1 MFAETTIAPTCSLA
15 QDITPEITLAS
26 QWFDTLR
33 ERSRSALG
41 VTRASFGEG
50 EQMAHDLMAEQ
61 ATRLGLEQ
69 RVDAAGNL
77 YLTLPGRDRSLPAIM
92 TGSHMD
98 TVPDGGNFDG
108 AAGVVAGMA
117 MLARWVR
124 AGLVPQ
130 RDITV
135 MAVRAEELSWFP
147 APYAG
152 SRAAFG
158 LLQSHELDDC
168 LRPDTGLSLFHHM
181 QAAGFAPERVR
192 AGEKQLDPARI
203 HCFLELHIEQG
214 PFLVQEGLP
223 VGIVT
228 GIRGNLR
235 YKHSRILGQ
244 YAHAGAEPRRSRHDA
259 VMAGAEFVQ
268 RLEALWLEL
277 EQEGKDLVCTVG
289 QFYTD
294 AKVHTMTKVP
304 GELRFTMDIRSQ
316 DNALLLE
323 IDQRLRV
330 IAQDISARRGV
341 VIDLGDFTNAR
352 PGLIHAGLHAQLLS
366 CAAALKIPHVA
377 MASGAGHDSAVFSQ
391 QGIPTAM
398 VFVRNE
404 HGSHNP
410 DEAMEIA
417 DFAEGLRVLIAAV
430 EHIDE
435 QG

>member
-1 MFAETTIAPTCSLA
+1 MSAEIICASSLA
-15 QDITPEITLAS
+15 QGIEAEEALAA
-26 QWFDTLR
+26 QLFDTLR
-33 ERSRSALG
+33 ERSRSTLG

-50 EQMAHDLMAEQ
+50 EQMAHDLMAELGD
-61 ATRLGLEQ
+61 RLGLEK

-108 AAGVVAGMA
+108 AAGVVAGMC

-124 AGLVPQ
+124 AGRVPE

-158 LLQSHELDDC
+158 LLQSNELDEC
-168 LRPDTGLSLFHHM
+168 TRPDTGRTLFDHM
-181 QAAGFAPERVR
+181 QAAGFSPERVR
-192 AGEKQLDPARI
+192 AGEKQLDPHRI

-214 PFLVQEGLP
+214 PLLVQEKLP

-235 YKHSRILGQ
+235 YKHCRILGQ
-244 YAHAGAEPRRSRHDA
+244 YAHAGAEPRRSRRDA
-259 VMAGAEFVQ
+259 VMAGAEFIQ
-268 RLEALWLEL
+268 RLEALWIDLE
-277 EQEGKDLVCTVG
+277 EQGKDLVCTAG
-289 QFYTD
+289 QFFTD

-316 DNALLLE
+316 DNALLLQ
-323 IDQRLRV
+323 IDQSLRAL
-330 IAQDISARRGV
+330 AQEISARRNV
-341 VIDLGDFTNAR
+341 LIDLGDYTNAR
-352 PGLIHAGLHAQLLS
+352 PGLIDAALHDRLLS
-366 CAAALKIPHVA
+366 CAKALDIPHVA

-410 DEAMEIA
+410 DEAMEIS
-417 DFAEGLRVLIAAV
+417 DFTQGLRVLIGAV
-430 EHIDE
+430 EQIDA
-435 QG
+435 QP